1 MKKTSPTK
9 DKMNV
14 KKFLRDIE
22 DVCAVP
28 LQKSYQK
35 WVLPEYP
42 FDHQLLSLS
51 SIYRKSRQTYLKIG
65 GRFQPRVCSTM
76 RGLSTQDLFKNEIDF
91 TPALSE
97 LMWFKDYGQY
107 VANATEMLEALTS
120 FTEISIFHEQN
131 HRILWQLLPPAPKD
145 KESFC
150 RYLNFAESLVVT
162 LDLAMAD
169 QIGKKL
175 STPLE
180 RLKVIY
186 RPSGKDNYSE
196 QSKETYRNY
205 LLATLVTTYCA
216 MERIHN
222 DDILNALNYVLP
234 GQTAINKVAYRR
246 GMELSETFTQI
257 TNPEWQALYWK
268 SAETKLSHLHKK
280 SKQPILNLPKEV
292 LDLDTELDLA
302 LKVFEFYGI

>member
-1 MKKTSPTK
+1 MKKTPPIK
-9 DKMNV
+9 DENV
-14 KKFLRDIE
+14 KIFLSDINT
-22 DVCAVP
+22 VSAVP
-28 LQKSYQK
+28 VQKSYQK

-65 GRFQPRVCSTM
+65 GSFQPRVCSTM
-76 RGLSTQDLFKNEIDF
+76 RGLSAQDLFKNEIDF

-97 LMWFKDYGQY
+97 MMWFKDSGHY
-107 VANATEMLEALTS
+107 VSNAPEMLEALTN
-120 FTEISIFHEQN
+120 FTEISVFHEQN

-145 KESFC
+145 QEGFC

-162 LDLAMAD
+162 LDMAMAD

-186 RPSGKDNYSE
+186 RSGGRDKYSE
-196 QSKETYRNY
+196 GSKETYRNY

-216 MERIHN
+216 LELIHN
-222 DDILNALNYVLP
+222 DDILNAVNYVLP
-234 GQTAINKVAYRR
+234 GQKAINKVAHRR
-246 GMELSETFTQI
+246 GMELSEIFTRV

-268 SAETKLSHLHKK
+268 SAQEKLSRIQKK
-280 SKQPILNLPKEV
+280 SKPPILNLPKEV

-302 LKVFEFYGI
+302 LNVFEFYGI

>member
-1 MKKTSPTK
+1 MKKTPPTK
-9 DKMNV
+9 AKMNI
-14 KKFLRDIE
+14 KKFLSDI
-22 DVCAVP
+22 DSVCAVP
-28 LQKSYQK
+28 VQKSYQK

-42 FDHQLLSLS
+42 FDHQLLTLS

-76 RGLSTQDLFKNEIDF
+76 RGLSAQDLFKNEIDF

-97 LMWFKDYGQY
+97 LMWFKDYGRY
-107 VANATEMLEALTS
+107 ISNATEMLEALS
-120 FTEISIFHEQN
+120 NFTEISVFHEQN

-145 KESFC
+145 KENFC

-162 LDLAMAD
+162 LDIAMAD

-175 STPLE
+175 SAPLE

-196 QSKETYRNY
+196 KSKETYRNY

-222 DDILNALNYVLP
+222 DDILNAVNYVLP
-234 GQTAINKVAYRR
+234 GQKAINKVAHRR
-246 GMELSETFTQI
+246 GMELSETFTQV

-268 SAETKLSHLHKK
+268 SAERKLNQIHKK
-280 SKQPILNLPKEV
+280 SKQPILFLPKEV

-302 LKVFEFYGI
+302 LKVFEFYDL

>member
-1 MKKTSPTK
+1 MKKIQQPK
-9 DKMNV
+9 DENV
-14 KKFLRDIE
+14 KIFLNDINT
-22 DVCAVP
+22 VSAVP
-28 LQKSYQK
+28 VQKSYQK

-65 GRFQPRVCSTM
+65 GSFQPRVCSTM
-76 RGLSTQDLFKNEIDF
+76 RGLSAQDLFKNEIDF

-97 LMWFKDYGQY
+97 MMWFKDSGHY
-107 VANATEMLEALTS
+107 VSNAAEMLEALTN
-120 FTEISIFHEQN
+120 FTEISVFHEQN

-145 KESFC
+145 REGFC

-162 LDLAMAD
+162 LDMAMAD

-175 STPLE
+175 SAPLE

-186 RPSGKDNYSE
+186 RSGGRDKYSE
-196 QSKETYRNY
+196 GSKETYRNY

-216 MERIHN
+216 LELIHN
-222 DDILNALNYVLP
+222 DDILNAVNYVLP
-234 GQTAINKVAYRR
+234 GQKAINKVAHRR
-246 GMELSETFTQI
+246 GMELSEIFTRV

-268 SAETKLSHLHKK
+268 SAQEKLSRIQKK
-280 SKQPILNLPKEV
+280 SKPPILNLPKEV

-302 LKVFEFYGI
+302 LNVFEFYGI